1 MSARFRVNARR
12 SVLLAAVSTAV
23 LVGGVVSTTAASAAS
38 APTPES
44 FTSCHGQV
52 ANDRSG
58 AAIDEPY
65 LLDYRFSCD
74 TNISAYTL
82 IVDRAASSG
91 GNLDDFNANP
101 NVFAADG
108 VTPSSTTSVTCE
120 GTTPSNG
127 FNCNFG
133 AGGSLAAGDVIAG
146 SVDLVAPYC
155 KSLPPGPKPGTLAKS
170 GTLAIPRAQVSL
182 VVTDSTGAEDGP
194 FALGRT
200 TACPKVPNVVPKPKV
215 KSKAKSKRTAKGRR
229 ATRAAA

>member
-1 MSARFRVNARR
+1 M
-12 SVLLAAVSTAV
+12 
-23 LVGGVVSTTAASAAS
+23 STTAASAAS
-38 APTPES
+38 APLPES

-52 ANDRSG
+52 VNDRSG

-91 GNLDDFNANP
+91 GNLDDFNASP
-101 NVFAADG
+101 SVFEADG
-108 VTPSSTTSVTCE
+108 VTPSSTEAVTCE

-127 FNCNFG
+127 INCNFG
-133 AGGSLAAGDVIAG
+133 AGGALTTGDVVAG

-155 KSLPPGPKPGTLAKS
+155 KSLPAGPKPGTFAKP

-200 TACPKVPNVVPKPKV
+200 TACPKVPNAVPKPKPKV
-215 KSKAKSKRTAKGRR
+215 KSKSKPKRSAKVRH